1 MISTQEKDY
10 LEQDPEIR
18 NQKYVCMSFISPE
31 DVLKKKDVFY
41 FENFIKEYS
50 SKNNELLDGL
60 EIMFPDKKDEI
71 RSIKEQYNMF
81 FDSSTIHENY
91 CSYLKENST
100 KLDKLFTEENDFQT
114 NIRGIKVRGVYDNIN
129 EAQARCDSLRKFDN
143 NKFCI
148 YIGEVGCW
156 CPWSPNPDNVSNPV
170 YAETQLNTLMAEYNK
185 NMDKK
190 DEYYAE
196 RKNELRDRI
205 KENEDKKKKLLNT
218 EETTEAYNTEE
229 TDLINT
235 LEKDDT
241 WSQHEKL

>member
-1 MISTQEKDY
+1 M
-10 LEQDPEIR
+10 
-18 NQKYVCMSFISPE
+18 
-31 DVLKKKDVFY
+31 
-41 FENFIKEYS
+41 
-50 SKNNELLDGL
+50 
-60 EIMFPDKKDEI
+60 
-71 RSIKEQYNMF
+71 
-81 FDSSTIHENY
+81 
-91 CSYLKENST
+91 
-100 KLDKLFTEENDFQT
+100 
-114 NIRGIKVRGVYDNIN
+114 
-129 EAQARCDSLRKFDN
+129 
-143 NKFCI
+143 
-148 YIGEVGCW
+148 
-156 CPWSPNPDNVSNPV
+156 SPNPDNVSNPV